1 MSSLRFAIVDPFRP
15 EATQLQSPLD
25 LAAQCPH
32 RCAMASIAP
41 ASGAALPIEWR
52 RESAQVPYLDALA
65 AMETRNAAVS
75 AGEAAELV
83 WLLEHPP
90 VYTAGTSADPA
101 ELVDPRFDVVEAGRG
116 GRYTYHG
123 PGQRVG
129 YLVLDLARRGKDVR
143 CFVHAIEGWVIATLA
158 GLGVESWR
166 AEGRVGIW
174 TTDIDG
180 TEAKIGAI
188 GVRVRR
194 WVTMHGFSVNLDPD
208 LSHFG
213 GIVPCGIAEYGVT
226 SLARLGLSVSPEQW
240 DAALVAASDDF
251 LDALD
256 QAAKRACR

>member
-1 MSSLRFAIVDPFRP
+1 
-15 EATQLQSPLD
+15 
-25 LAAQCPH
+25 
-32 RCAMASIAP
+32 MASTAPQALSPAPIA
-41 ASGAALPIEWR
+41 WQ
-52 RESAQVPYLDALA
+52 RETAPVPYAQALA
-65 AMETRNAAVS
+65 AMEARNNAVG
-75 AGEAAELV
+75 AGEAAELI

-101 ELVDPRFDVVEAGRG
+101 ELVDPRFEVVEAGRG

-123 PGQRVG
+123 PGQRIG
-129 YLVLDLARRGKDVR
+129 YLVLDLNRRGKDVR
-143 CFVHAIEGWVIATLA
+143 CFVHVIEGWVIATLA
-158 GLGVESWR
+158 SFGVESWR

-174 TTDIDG
+174 TRDIDG
-180 TEAKIGAI
+180 SEAKIGAI

-226 SLARLGLSVSPEQW
+226 SLARLGLKVSAEEW
-240 DAALVAASDDF
+240 DAALMTTSDDF

-256 QAAKRACR
+256 AAAKRACR